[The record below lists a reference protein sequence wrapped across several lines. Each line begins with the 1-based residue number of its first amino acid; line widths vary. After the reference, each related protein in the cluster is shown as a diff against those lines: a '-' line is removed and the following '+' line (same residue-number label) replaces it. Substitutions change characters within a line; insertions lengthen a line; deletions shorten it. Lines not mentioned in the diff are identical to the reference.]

1 MTRRAKQG
9 FLGRKASGRT
19 DQNNRRTVWRLSA
32 VALCMFVFGYALVPL
47 YDVLC
52 EVTGLN
58 GKTGRAEA
66 KVAGKIDETR
76 WVTVEFTGNSMSG
89 LPWEFAPQQKTL
101 RVHPGEVAV
110 VYYQARNTAAESI
123 TGQAVPSVAPGT
135 AAAHFK
141 KIECFCF
148 SQQQLKAGELKK
160 MPVRFVVSTDLPK
173 EVSTVTLSYAFFNAD
188 QVSAKK
194 YGGSAPAVAG
204 HEHHA
209 DQAHAAGG

>member
-1 MTRRAKQG
+1 MSRR
-9 FLGRKASGRT
+9 T
-19 DQNNRRTVWRLSA
+19 EQNNRRTGLKLMGVA
-32 VALCMFVFGYALVPL
+32 VGMFVFGYALVPL

-66 KVAGKIDETR
+66 TASDKIDQER

-89 LPWEFAPQQKTL
+89 LPWEFRSLQKTA

-110 VYYQARNTAAESI
+110 AYYEARNTASESI
-123 TGQAVPSVAPGT
+123 TGQAVPSVAPNK
-135 AAAHFK
+135 AAQYFK

-148 SQQQLKAGELKK
+148 SQQQLKAGEYKK
-160 MPVRFVVSTDLPK
+160 MPVRFVVSADLPK
-173 EVSTVTLSYAFFNAD
+173 DVSTVTLSYAFFNAD

-194 YGGSAPAVAG
+194 YGGNVAEVAS
-204 HEHHA
+204 HEHHT
-209 DQAHAAGG
+209 DHGHAAGG